1 MKLHQAQLTGHNLF
15 TGYGEGFVEIN
26 KARHQ
31 GALIITADTIQPWQG
46 ASFAAL
52 SAEHFAELLPFEPEV
67 VLFGSGHKQR
77 FPHPRL
83 YATLSAQYIGVEVM
97 DTQAACRTYNILLS
111 EGRRVLLAVVGE

>member
-1 MKLHQAQLTGHNLF
+1 MKLHQAQLSGHNLF

-26 KARHQ
+26 QQRHE
-31 GALIITADTIQPWQG
+31 GALIITGETVQPWQVG
-46 ASFAAL
+46 SFAELTPENFAAL
-52 SAEHFAELLPFEPEV
+52 LPFSPEV
-67 VLFGSGHKQR
+67 VLFGSGSKQR

-83 YATLSAQYIGVEVM
+83 YAALSAQHIGVEVM